1 MYDEAG
7 LQFKAAPERR
17 KYLNTKYACSNPTEA
32 QTESMAQ

>member
-7 LQFKAAPERR
+7 LEFKAAPERR
-17 KYLNTKYACSNPTEA
+17 KYLNTKYATMNPSEA